1 MTPAQIEAKF
11 LDCARQ
17 ATSEARGRAIFGW
30 VSAIAKQKSF
40 VELWPLL
47 RA

>member
-1 MTPAQIEAKF
+1 MTG
-11 LDCARQ
+11 
-17 ATSEARGRAIFGW
+17 GRAIFGW